1 MRRLQSLRLG
11 HYEHRSEPI
20 LSGRLFVRRLV
31 EHGVIAVLLLV
42 ISLCI
47 GVVGYHAIEG
57 LAWVDAIL
65 EAAMILGGM
74 GPLNPLHTSAGI
86 VCCPLCALCGS
97 GVFSNSWVVDCA
109 GRPSAAPPSPCRAA
123 LLERIMVAC
132 LVRV

>member
-20 LSGRLFVRRLV
+20 LSGKLFVRRLV

-74 GPLNPLHTSAGI
+74 GPVNPLHTSAGK
-86 VCCPLCALCGS
+86 LFAAAYALYA
-97 GVFSNSWVVDCA
+97 GVAFLATVGLLIAPVVH
-109 GRPSAAPPSPCRAA
+109 R
-123 LLERIMVAC
+123 LLHRLHAEQRSSSE
-132 LVRV
+132 

>member
-20 LSGRLFVRRLV
+20 LPGRLFVRRLV

-74 GPLNPLHTSAGI
+74 GPVNPLHTSAGK
-86 VCCPLCALCGS
+86 LFTAAYAFYA
-97 GVFSNSWVVDCA
+97 GVAFLATVGLLIAPVVH
-109 GRPSAAPPSPCRAA
+109 R
-123 LLERIMVAC
+123 LLHRLHAE
-132 LVRV
+132 